1 MKLGVQP
8 EDLDALVR
16 RALTHGSPDWGT
28 LQQEVEDAAR
38 VGVHASLG
46 GATSVAELNKQEV
59 EDAARV
65 GVHAS
70 LGGATSVAELT
81 TPRERW
87 TRFASSCKGCP

>member
-46 GATSVAELNKQEV
+46 GATSVAEL
-59 EDAARV
+59 
-65 GVHAS
+65 
-70 LGGATSVAELT
+70 T